1 MSATLPDI
9 DFHLVRPYGQPASR
23 ANGFEEVA
31 SILIEQGIADWPAGV
46 RFERFGNPD
55 GGREGRGVLAN
66 GDVWAWQA
74 KYLFGFDSTA
84 AGEVTE
90 SVRRVLGREPGLKR
104 YYIAL
109 PIDLPAGDTEDRTS
123 ASTRWAQK
131 VEDWEALAS
140 QRGLTVEFIFVGA
153 HMLVTAL
160 TEPRHSGRA
169 RYWFGAEV
177 MSPEWQRHRL
187 DEAIGKA
194 GRRYTP
200 KLNVQVE
207 ATQALDAVGRADGYV
222 KRWQHLLAELRQA
235 RRWPWR
241 SPADVADKY
250 AEALP
255 TCESACNQ
263 ADAALASMIAGARAA
278 DELPQI
284 EAALGDAAEAIAD
297 ISSLLRGHSMTK
309 DGYYVG
315 DAASLYSDVRAASG
329 AIWRAGQLAGSAMTR
344 AAREKLLLVSGHAG
358 VGKTHLMCDVS
369 AARTANGR
377 PTVLLLGQDFDS
389 RALLPQI
396 GELTQL
402 GGSYQDV
409 LAVLDASAEAASCIG
424 LLIIDALNESE
435 HPDRWRADLQAL
447 RTAAAR
453 YPNIA
458 VVISC
463 RTEFLDDV
471 VGSDQIAVIEH
482 VGFAEATDL
491 AIRRFAQEY
500 GLEPP
505 TFPVLNPEFGN
516 PLFLKLTC
524 EALQTLGATRFPFGS
539 AGLTTVCEAFLQA
552 VNKRLSESGRCDYD
566 ARMDLVGRAVRQ
578 VALLG
583 RDPVRRADL
592 ERITTEL
599 LPGRTY
605 SRSLMRGLIAESVFV
620 ELSGDRVSFGYQR
633 LGDMARAS
641 ALSEGT
647 SDDVR
652 AWLSGLGPRFWS
664 ERGVVG
670 ALAVIV
676 PERFGMEL
684 IDLAAAVE
692 GKAPYVH
699 VEEFVES
706 LLLRSRESVSPRSVE
721 IVERLLDDRNVEDLW
736 DHLVRIACVPGH
748 PLNAR
753 WLHGRLAALEVWDR
767 DQRWSTWLVDSLD
780 PEGWTS
786 VRRLIEW
793 AWPDDL
799 GTRGDVPDDVA
810 ELVTHVLGWFLTT
823 NDRRVRDRA
832 TKAIVS
838 VGERS
843 PTAFA
848 NVLARFRGTND
859 PYVVER
865 LTTAACG
872 VVLRT
877 GDAKVIQ
884 GVADGLAA
892 LVKDGWPAHL
902 MTRDFVRRVFG
913 AAKRTGWI
921 GPDGLPPYDSEWPPQ
936 TRPIGEIEALAGP
949 PDYAYGSIWHSLTG
963 MGDFGRYILRS
974 ALRKVEVGDERTV
987 RHEAERVVFDR
998 ALELG
1003 WTPERFAEI
1012 ERHSPGR
1019 RDPVVERVGKKY
1031 QWIGFYEVL
1040 GRIADHHR
1048 VTGHWG
1054 DERSQPYAY
1063 AEQLVWRDIDP
1074 TVLVRKPPELSGES
1088 RPWFSPAEALFGADV
1103 PRDYPTDMIAVPD
1116 PLDSIAVLD
1125 PEGLPWLVLASNPK
1139 WEQPLDPELEALRYP
1154 SVGVGMNLD
1163 AYLVPLGEA
1172 NRLRGWAKDKAWDD
1186 LWMPQSAEATNVLL
1200 GAHPD
1205 DPEWVG
1211 VETELDSWEEG
1222 RSGSL
1227 PARLSHCATWYGGTG
1242 TSRDASA
1249 EYETRGHVP
1258 SRTLFDVLGLSR
1270 GVDFSW
1276 SDPSGLAVWDP
1287 SVVTGGPSALVMRRD
1302 LLGRLAA
1309 AGFTLFWTALVQKE
1323 LHRKDFGVPG
1333 DDYRWITASAS
1344 YILSGEQI
1352 ELVGARAVRCQP
1364 GPTMERTLD
1373 WAPRPRES

>member
-1 MSATLPDI
+1 MSAALPDI

-23 ANGFEEVA
+23 ASGFEEVA

-55 GGREGRGVLAN
+55 GGREGRGVLPN

-74 KYLFGFDSTA
+74 KYLFGFDSAA

-90 SVRRVLGREPGLKR
+90 SVRRVLGCEPSLKR

-109 PIDLPAGDTEDRTS
+109 PIDLPAGDTKDRMS

-131 VEDWEALAS
+131 VTEWEALAS
-140 QRGLTVEFIFVGA
+140 ERGPKVEFIFVGA
-153 HMLVTAL
+153 HQLITAL

-177 MSPEWQRHRL
+177 LSPEWQRHRL
-187 DEAIGKA
+187 EEAIAKA
-194 GRRYTP
+194 GRRYSP

-222 KRWQHLLAELRQA
+222 KRWQLLLAELRQA

-241 SPADVADKY
+241 APADVADKY
-250 AEALP
+250 AEVLP
-255 TCESACNQ
+255 TCESACDQ
-263 ADAALASMIAGARAA
+263 ADATLALMIARARGT
-278 DELPQI
+278 DELPDV
-284 EAALGDAAEAIAD
+284 EATLGNAVEAIRP
-297 ISSLLRGHSMTK
+297 ISNLLQGHSMTK

-315 DAASLYSDVRAASG
+315 DAASLYSDVRAATS
-329 AIWRAGQLAGSAMTR
+329 ALWRASQLARSAMTR
-344 AAREKLLLVSGHAG
+344 AADEKLLLVSGHAG

-369 AARTANGR
+369 AARTAEGR
-377 PTVLLLGQDFDS
+377 PTLLLLGQDFDS

-409 LAVLDASAEAASCIG
+409 LEVLDASAEAASCIG

-435 HPDRWRADLQAL
+435 RPERWRADIQAL

-471 VGSDQIAVIEH
+471 VGSDRLAVIEH

-524 EALQTLGATRFPFGS
+524 EALETLGARRFPLGS
-539 AGLTTVCEAFLQA
+539 AGITTVCDAFLEA
-552 VNKRLSESGRCDYD
+552 VNKRLSESSRCDYD
-566 ARMDLVGRAVRQ
+566 ARSDLVGRAVRQ

-583 RDPVRRADL
+583 RDPFSRADL
-592 ERITTEL
+592 ERVTTEL
-599 LPGRTY
+599 LPGRGY
-605 SRSLMRGLIAESVFV
+605 SLSLMRGLIAESVVV
-620 ELSGDRVSFGYQR
+620 ELTGDRISFGYQR

-641 ALSEGT
+641 VLAEGS
-647 SDDVR
+647 SDGVR
-652 AWLSGLGPRFWS
+652 TWLKGLGSRFWS

-670 ALAVIV
+670 ALAVIA
-676 PERFGMEL
+676 PERLGVEL
-684 IDLAAAVE
+684 IDLAADVD
-692 GKAPYVH
+692 GKASYAH

-706 LLLRSRESVSPRSVE
+706 LLLRSPESVSSRSVE
-721 IVERLLDDRNVEDLW
+721 IVERLLDDPNVEELW

-748 PLNAR
+748 PLNAH
-753 WLHGRLAALEVWDR
+753 WLGGRLASLQVWER

-780 PEGWTS
+780 PDGWSS

-793 AWPDDL
+793 AWPNDL
-799 GTRGDVPDDVA
+799 GTRGEVPDDVA
-810 ELVTHVLGWFLTT
+810 ELAMQVLGWFLTT
-823 NDRRVRDRA
+823 HDRRVRDHA
-832 TKAIVS
+832 TKALVS
-838 VGERS
+838 VGERA
-843 PTAFA
+843 PAAFA
-848 NVLARFRGTND
+848 NVLGRFRGTND

-865 LTTAACG
+865 LAAAACAVAFRTEDAR
-872 VVLRT
+872 VVQS
-877 GDAKVIQ
+877 I
-884 GVADGLAA
+884 ADGLLA
-892 LVKDGWPAHL
+892 LIKDGWPAHL

-913 AAKRTGWI
+913 AAEATGWL
-921 GPDGLPPYDSEWPPQ
+921 GPDGLPPYDSDWPPE
-936 TRPIGEIEALAGP
+936 TRPIEEIEVLAGP

-963 MGDFGRYILRS
+963 MGDFGRYVLQS
-974 ALRKVEVGDERTV
+974 ALRKVEVDDEKTM
-987 RHEAERVVFDR
+987 RHEAERAVFDR

-1003 WTPERFAEI
+1003 WTPERFAAI
-1012 ERHSPGR
+1012 ERHSPDR
-1019 RDPVVERVGKKY
+1019 RDPLVERVGKKY
-1031 QWIGFYEVL
+1031 QWIGFYEML
-1040 GRIADHHR
+1040 GRIADHHG
-1048 VTGHWG
+1048 VTGSWG
-1054 DERSQPYAY
+1054 DEGSQPYAY

-1074 TVLVRKPPELSGES
+1074 TVLVRKPPELRGGS
-1088 RPWFSPAEALFGADV
+1088 RPWFSPARALFGADV
-1103 PRDYPTDMIAVPD
+1103 PRDYPTDMTGVPD
-1116 PLDSIAVLD
+1116 PLDSIAVSD
-1125 PEGLPWLVLASNPK
+1125 PGGRPWLVLASNPK

-1154 SVGVGMNLD
+1154 SLGVGMDLD
-1163 AYLVPLGEA
+1163 AYLVPRGEA
-1172 NRLRGWAKDKAWDD
+1172 DKVREWAQDKAWDD
-1186 LWMPQSAEATNVLL
+1186 LWMPESANASNVLL
-1200 GAHPD
+1200 GAYPD
-1205 DPEWVG
+1205 APEWAG
-1211 VETELDSWEEG
+1211 PERELDSWETA

-1227 PARLSHCATWYGGTG
+1227 PARLANCASWYGGTG

-1249 EYETRGHVP
+1249 EDETRGHVP
-1258 SRTLFDVLGLSR
+1258 SRTLLDKLGLSK

-1276 SDPSGLAVWDP
+1276 SDPSGVAVWDP

-1302 LLGRLAA
+1302 LVERLAA

-1323 LHRKDFGVPG
+1323 LHRNDFGVPG

-1344 YILSGEQI
+1344 YILAGGQI
-1352 ELVGARAVRCQP
+1352 ELIGACAVRCQP
-1364 GPTMERTLD
+1364 GPTTERTLD
-1373 WAPRPRES
+1373 WAARPRES